1 MRLNTKGR
9 SPDTSMQT
17 KMSITVG
24 LARKDLV
31 AYLAYIFRIRLEED
45 QFRTARG
52 QKFGGLQRS

>member
-1 MRLNTKGR
+1 
-9 SPDTSMQT
+9 MQT